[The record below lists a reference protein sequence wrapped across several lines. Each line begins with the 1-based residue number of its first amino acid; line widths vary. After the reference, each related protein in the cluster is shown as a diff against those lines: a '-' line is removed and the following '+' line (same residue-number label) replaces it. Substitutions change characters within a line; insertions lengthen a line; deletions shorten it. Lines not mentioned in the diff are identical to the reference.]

1 MVIYLEGEHNM
12 KPTLLLHA
20 CCAPCSSHVILLLKE
35 KYDITLFY
43 SNDNIYPENEFGL
56 RLEELIK
63 FAKNFDIPVIA
74 DGFKPEDFYNAV
86 KGYEYLG
93 EKTARCYKCYKFRL
107 EKSAK
112 KAKELGFDFF
122 TTTLSISPYKEPKWL
137 NKIGYELQEKYG
149 VKWLLSNFYEDNGYE
164 HSVQLCKQYDLYQQD
179 YCGCVF
185 SLREMI
191 ARTEEEE
198 DK

>member
-137 NKIGYELQEKYG
+137 NKIGYELQEEYG
-149 VKWLLSNFYEDNGYE
+149 VKWLLSNFYEGNGYE

-191 ARTEEEE
+191 ARTEEE

>member
-1 MVIYLEGEHNM
+1 MNVNTFQ
-12 KPTLLLHA
+12 KP
-20 CCAPCSSHVILLLKE
+20 SLKE

-137 NKIGYELQEKYG
+137 NKIGYELQEEYG
-149 VKWLLSNFYEDNGYE
+149 VKWILSNFYEDNGYE

-191 ARTEEEE
+191 ARTEEE